1 MNRTHIVPATPGLED
16 PRALAERARAAGD
29 GRVLAPALDLYA
41 SWREIS
47 LREEDAVKAALG
59 DLTQVPVWRVP
70 DMADDVHD
78 VPSLRRVAEELLG
91 PLPPMPP
98 RKSEPRNT
106 AES

>member
-1 MNRTHIVPATPGLED
+1 MNRTHTVPATPGLED
-16 PRALAERARAAGD
+16 PRGLAERARAAGD

-59 DLTQVPVWRVP
+59 DLTEVPVWRVP

-98 RKSEPRNT
+98 RKTEPRNT
-106 AES
+106 AEI